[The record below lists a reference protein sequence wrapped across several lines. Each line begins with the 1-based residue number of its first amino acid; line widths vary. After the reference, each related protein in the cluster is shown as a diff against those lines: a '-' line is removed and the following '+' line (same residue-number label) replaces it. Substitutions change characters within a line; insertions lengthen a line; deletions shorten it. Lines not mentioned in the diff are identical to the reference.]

1 MGVAYLAA
9 YIDLQ
14 QPIVGVVA
22 ESSSDRSINTD
33 GVNTVGNEVEGYLA
47 AILGFH
53 KGDFSHTT
61 QLPYPCVSQIK
72 GQSIVQNI
80 HRIMCCILS
89 VHLWS
94 KERKQQQEKKY
105 ATFHL
110 YNLTIGK

>member
-47 AILGFH
+47 AILVFT
-53 KGDFSHTT
+53 KVISATPRNCLT
-61 QLPYPCVSQIK
+61 LVCPKSRVS
-72 GQSIVQNI
+72 
-80 HRIMCCILS
+80 L
-89 VHLWS
+89 
-94 KERKQQQEKKY
+94 
-105 ATFHL
+105 
-110 YNLTIGK
+110 